1 MATTSLER
9 FPLVDAEG
17 RVIGSASRAEV
28 HGNPALMHPVVH
40 CLVQNAS
47 GQLLLQLRSLKKD
60 VQPGRWDTSVGGHVM
75 FGERVGEA
83 VVREVE
89 EELSVRVSL
98 SQLVP
103 LHRYVMRSEIETE
116 LVHTYLLRAEGP
128 FRVEAGEA
136 TELRFF
142 DERAIEARLGTGC
155 FTPNFEDEFRR
166 FREWATRATRA
177 PVIAGLDWAP
187 AE

>member
-1 MATTSLER
+1 MVAASLER

-17 RVIGSASRAEV
+17 RVTGSASRAEV

-83 VVREVE
+83 VVREIG
-89 EELSVRVSL
+89 EELSVNVSL

-136 TELRFF
+136 TDLRFF
-142 DERAIEARLGTGC
+142 EKHAIEARLGTGY

-166 FREWATRATRA
+166 FGQWASSTRRVT
-177 PVIAGLDWAP
+177 ITSGLDWP
-187 AE
+187 L